1 MQRVSG
7 CQRWWSIMSLGS
19 QLEEM
24 RSGRWGLAGRGPY
37 CCLCQLGWT
46 PSPRSIEIPGQQSK
60 RKLSFTNWGGLLVCV
75 SCVKLRSASQWL
87 NSAHLAVLAFKRY
100 FFHDALTN
108 RVLILVHN
116 SQKYFFVPAFWDL
129 STHPFNSLHIY
140 PSSCLHHYIS
150 VYTPKHIAAYTPLYL
165 STHLSTHLS
174 TPYTCSAIHLST
186 HPSISN
192 FPSTQLSVYPI
203 FSIYSCLST
212 QPLSTH

>member
-1 MQRVSG
+1 MENSENSSTFGKGLLRQHMQRVSG

-37 CCLCQLGWT
+37 CCLCQFGWT
-46 PSPRSIEIPGQQSK
+46 PSPRSIGIPGQQSK

-116 SQKYFFVPAFWDL
+116 SQKYFFVPAFEIYL
-129 STHPFNSLHIY
+129 PTHLT
-140 PSSCLHHYIS
+140 
-150 VYTPKHIAAYTPLYL
+150 VYT
-165 STHLSTHLS
+165 S
-174 TPYTCSAIHLST
+174 IHLAVYTTISLSI
-186 HPSISN
+186 HPNI
-192 FPSTQLSVYPI
+192 
-203 FSIYSCLST
+203 
-212 QPLSTH
+212 